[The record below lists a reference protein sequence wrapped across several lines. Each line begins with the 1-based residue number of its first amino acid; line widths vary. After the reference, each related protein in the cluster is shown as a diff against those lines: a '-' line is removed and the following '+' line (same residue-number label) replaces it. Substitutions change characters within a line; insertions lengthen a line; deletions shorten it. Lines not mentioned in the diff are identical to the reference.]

1 MSYSSAM
8 KFDIEKFDGRINFG
22 LWKVQVKDVLI
33 QSGLQKALKGNT
45 SKMEADKWEE
55 LDLRATSA
63 IRLCLANNVFVNVQ
77 NLSSAKELWEKL
89 EGLYQAKGISNRLL
103 LKEQFHNLR
112 MDEGTKISDHLSTL
126 NNIVSE
132 LESIEVKIDD
142 KDKTLRLILSLPPS
156 YVHLKAVLMYGKE
169 SLSFEEVAT
178 KIISEER
185 RMKSDES
192 TSSSSMLLT
201 RSGANGK
208 KIHAKDFS
216 CWKCRMSGH
225 LKRNCSCGAVSEK
238 DSEAS
243 ASNVSLILGDDG
255 DLI

>member
-1 MSYSSAM
+1 V
-8 KFDIEKFDGRINFG
+8 E
-22 LWKVQVKDVLI
+22 VQVKDVPI
-33 QSGLQKALKGNT
+33 QSGLHKALKGNT

-55 LDLRATSA
+55 LDLRAASA
-63 IRLCLANNVFVNVQ
+63 IRLCLAKNVLVNVQ
-77 NLSSAKELWEKL
+77 NLSSGKELWEKL
-89 EGLYQAKGISNRLL
+89 EGLYQAKGILNQLL

-112 MDEGTKISDHLSTL
+112 MDDGTKISDYLSNL
-126 NNIVSE
+126 NYIISE

-142 KDKTLRLILSLPPS
+142 EDKALRLILSLPPS
-156 YVHLKAVLMYGKE
+156 YNHLKPVLINGKE

-208 KIHAKDFS
+208 KIHAKNFS
-216 CWKCRMSGH
+216 CCKCGMSEH
-225 LKRNCSCGAVSEK
+225 LKRNCPGGAVSKK

-243 ASNVSLILGDDG
+243 VTNASLVLGDDD

>member
-1 MSYSSAM
+1 M
-8 KFDIEKFDGRINFG
+8 
-22 LWKVQVKDVLI
+22 
-33 QSGLQKALKGNT
+33 
-45 SKMEADKWEE
+45 
-55 LDLRATSA
+55 
-63 IRLCLANNVFVNVQ
+63 
-77 NLSSAKELWEKL
+77 
-89 EGLYQAKGISNRLL
+89 
-103 LKEQFHNLR
+103 
-112 MDEGTKISDHLSTL
+112 

-142 KDKTLRLILSLPPS
+142 EDKALRLILSLPPS
-156 YVHLKAVLMYGKE
+156 YVHLKPVLMYGKE

-201 RSGANGK
+201 RGGANGK
-208 KIHAKDFS
+208 KIHAKNMP
-216 CWKCRMSGH
+216 CWKCGMSGH
-225 LKRNCSCGAVSEK
+225 LKRNCPGGAVSEK

-243 ASNVSLILGDDG
+243 ASNVSLVLGDDG

>member
-22 LWKVQVKDVLI
+22 LWKVQVNDVLI
-33 QSGLQKALKGNT
+33 QSGLHKALKGNT
-45 SKMEADKWEE
+45 SKMKADKWEE
-55 LDLRATSA
+55 LDLRAASA
-63 IRLCLANNVFVNVQ
+63 IRLCLAKNVLTNVQ
-77 NLSSAKELWEKL
+77 NLSSAKELWERL
-89 EGLYQAKGISNRLL
+89 EGLYQAKDISNRLL

-132 LESIEVKIDD
+132 LESIKVEIDD
-142 KDKTLRLILSLPPS
+142 EDKALRLIWSLPPS
-156 YVHLKAVLMYGKE
+156 YVHLKPVLMYGKE
-169 SLSFEEVAT
+169 KLNFGEVAT

-201 RSGANGK
+201 RSGTNEK
-208 KIHAKDFS
+208 KIHAKNLP
-216 CWKCRMSGH
+216 CWKCGRSGH
-225 LKRNCSCGAVSEK
+225 LKRNCLGGAVSEK
-238 DSEAS
+238 DSETS
-243 ASNVSLILGDDG
+243 ASNVSLVLGDDG

>member
-22 LWKVQVKDVLI
+22 LWKVQVNDVLI
-33 QSGLQKALKGNT
+33 QSGLHKALKGNT

-55 LDLRATSA
+55 LDLRAASA
-63 IRLCLANNVFVNVQ
+63 IRLCLAKNVLANVQ
-77 NLSSAKELWEKL
+77 NLSSAKELWERL
-89 EGLYQAKGISNRLL
+89 EGLYQAKDISNRLL

-132 LESIEVKIDD
+132 LESIKVEIDD
-142 KDKTLRLILSLPPS
+142 EDKALRLIWSLPPS
-156 YVHLKAVLMYGKE
+156 YAHLKPVLMYGKE
-169 SLSFEEVAT
+169 KLNFGEVAT

-201 RSGANGK
+201 RSGTNEK
-208 KIHAKDFS
+208 KIHAKNLP
-216 CWKCRMSGH
+216 CWKCGRSGH
-225 LKRNCSCGAVSEK
+225 LKRNCPGGAVSEK
-238 DSEAS
+238 DSETS
-243 ASNVSLILGDDG
+243 ASNVSLVLGDDG

>member
-1 MSYSSAM
+1 MSYSSVM

-33 QSGLQKALKGNT
+33 QSGLHKALKGNT
-45 SKMEADKWEE
+45 SNMEDDKWEE
-55 LDLRATSA
+55 LDLRAASA
-63 IRLCLANNVFVNVQ
+63 IRLCLAKNVLANVQ
-77 NLSSAKELWEKL
+77 NLSSAKQLWEKL

-132 LESIEVKIDD
+132 LESIKVEIDD
-142 KDKTLRLILSLPPS
+142 EDKALRLILSLPPS
-156 YVHLKAVLMYGKE
+156 YVHLKPVLMYGKE

-185 RMKSDES
+185 RMKNDES

-208 KIHAKDFS
+208 KIHAKNLV
-216 CWKCRMSGH
+216 CWECGKPGH
-225 LKRNCSCGAVSEK
+225 VKRNCPGGAVSEK
-238 DSEAS
+238 DSETS
-243 ASNVSLILGDDG
+243 VGKVSLVWGDDG

>member
-1 MSYSSAM
+1 M
-8 KFDIEKFDGRINFG
+8 
-22 LWKVQVKDVLI
+22 LI
-33 QSGLQKALKGNT
+33 QSGLHKALKGNT
-45 SKMEADKWEE
+45 SKMEEDKWEE
-55 LDLRATSA
+55 LDLKAASA
-63 IRLCLANNVFVNVQ
+63 IRLCLAKNVLANVQ

-142 KDKTLRLILSLPPS
+142 EDKALRLILSLPPS
-156 YVHLKAVLMYGKE
+156 YVHLKPVLMYGKE

-192 TSSSSMLLT
+192 TLSGSMLLT

-208 KIHAKDFS
+208 KFHAKNYS
-216 CWKCRMSGH
+216 CWKCGKSGH
-225 LKRNCSCGAVSEK
+225 LKRNCPGGAVSEK

-243 ASNVSLILGDDG
+243 ASNVSLVSGDDN
-255 DLI
+255 LF

>member
-1 MSYSSAM
+1 
-8 KFDIEKFDGRINFG
+8 
-22 LWKVQVKDVLI
+22 
-33 QSGLQKALKGNT
+33 
-45 SKMEADKWEE
+45 MEADKWEE
-55 LDLRATSA
+55 LDLRAPSA
-63 IRLCLANNVFVNVQ
+63 IRLCLAKNVLAHVQ

-89 EGLYQAKGISNRLL
+89 EWLYQANGISNRVL

-142 KDKTLRLILSLPPS
+142 ADKALRLILSLPPS
-156 YVHLKAVLMYGKE
+156 YVHLKPVLMYGKE

-208 KIHAKDFS
+208 KIHAKNFS
-216 CWKCRMSGH
+216 CWKCGMPGH
-225 LKRNCSCGAVSEK
+225 LKRNCPGGAVSEK

-243 ASNVSLILGDDG
+243 ASNVSLV
-255 DLI
+255 